1 MLGTAKARPC
11 KTNQRENGMDRE
23 PNSVEEEAA
32 FDKQKRVRRRGE

>member
-23 PNSVEEEAA
+23 PNSAEEKAA
-32 FDKQKRVRRRGE
+32 FDKQQRGEKARE